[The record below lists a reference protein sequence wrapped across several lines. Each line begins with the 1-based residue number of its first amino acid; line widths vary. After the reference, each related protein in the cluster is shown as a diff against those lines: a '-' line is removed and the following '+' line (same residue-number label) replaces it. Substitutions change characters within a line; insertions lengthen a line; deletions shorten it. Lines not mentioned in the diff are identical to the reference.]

1 MIGASGKG
9 SSEGSQLPYLRRPV
23 LAPIPSKLIAAQNA
37 TVRRARNS
45 SAPLLFLDTSAAGVP
60 EVLIARNQPG
70 RGRKCEIAK
79 NLDFLLEM
87 AKGRY
92 GKTLVCRRGAGNRFS
107 VMFCCCHKVLGGSA
121 SSFALYEPQAKRI
134 TVKLVT

>member
-1 MIGASGKG
+1 MERRAKVPPSQA
-9 SSEGSQLPYLRRPV
+9 SQLPYLKRPV

-37 TVRRARNS
+37 TVRRARNTS
-45 SAPLLFLDTSAAGVP
+45 TPLLFLDTSAAGVP
-60 EVLIARNQPG
+60 DVLIARNQPD

-92 GKTLVCRRGAGNRFS
+92 AGGGGKQILRD
-107 VMFCCCHKVLGGSA
+107 VL
-121 SSFALYEPQAKRI
+121 LLP
-134 TVKLVT
+134 